1 MDKLIQNPEVKTFG
15 CRLNFW
21 ESEIIKDQL
30 VKNEI
35 FEKLII
41 FNTCSVTEEAERKV
55 KKSIRQMK
63 RNKPEAKIIVTGCA
77 AQISPKKWLEMPE
90 VNFVVGT
97 KEKTEKNF
105 WVKLLNSE
113 NKKIIV
119 SDVMKIKEISGHLL
133 ESFNQHTR
141 YFLQIQNGCDHRCT
155 FCVIPYGRG
164 NSRSVCEDEII
175 FNIKKALKNDIKEIV
190 LTGVDL
196 TSWGKDLDKKKSLGQ
211 LIKTIFNSVPE
222 IPRLRVSSL
231 DPAEIDFEFMEVL
244 QNEKRLMPHL
254 HLSMQHG
261 DDLIL
266 KRMKRRHL
274 YRDVINF
281 VEEAKRRR
289 HDVVFGAD
297 VISGFPTETEKA
309 HSNLLKLLKEADIK
323 FVHVFPFSS
332 RKFTPASKM
341 EQLPVSIIKQRSKE
355 IRQLSENQKIKF
367 FDSLVGSYQEILVEK
382 NNFGYTPQYAKVKL
396 ESNICPGQII
406 KTKILKNNNIYLTGN
421 KIL

>member
-1 MDKLIQNPEVKTFG
+1 MDKLIQNLEVKTFG

-90 VNFVVGT
+90 VNFVVGN

-105 WVKLLNSE
+105 WVKLLNFE
-113 NKKIIV
+113 NKKIVV
-119 SDVMKIKEISGHLL
+119 SDIMKIKEISGHLL

-196 TSWGKDLDKKKSLGQ
+196 TSWGKDFDKKKSLGQ

-297 VISGFPTETEKA
+297 VISGFP
-309 HSNLLKLLKEADIK
+309 LK
-323 FVHVFPFSS
+323 
-332 RKFTPASKM
+332 RKR
-341 EQLPVSIIKQRSKE
+341 LII
-355 IRQLSENQKIKF
+355 
-367 FDSLVGSYQEILVEK
+367 
-382 NNFGYTPQYAKVKL
+382 
-396 ESNICPGQII
+396 
-406 KTKILKNNNIYLTGN
+406 IY
-421 KIL
+421 